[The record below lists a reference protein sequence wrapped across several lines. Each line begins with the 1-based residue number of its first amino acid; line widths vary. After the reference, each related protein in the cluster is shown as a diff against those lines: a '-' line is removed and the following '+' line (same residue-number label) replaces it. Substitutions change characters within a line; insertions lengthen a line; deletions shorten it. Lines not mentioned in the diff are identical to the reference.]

1 MMTRFFTL
9 PRERSQFLHCCGTVC
24 RQQRVPG
31 HTGPACAQCA
41 PAPDTH
47 FPKDLSAKTAA
58 EDRARGEYMSKTLA
72 KVRLEIDQG
81 ATPPPGW
88 NVDEPWD
95 DIWGVVLRDKEYW
108 SEQVHVPGQAIVP
121 YRRAGRQLPSRW
133 PTGTSARDGRAGGRH
148 RRQKKEQG
156 APRGEE
162 EEAQG
167 RSRGAAELHKRLK
180 RWRRQGFW
188 RGVLRLEQWE
198 WLMRGA
204 PTWRTLQKQK

>member
-1 MMTRFFTL
+1 MEWEAL
-9 PRERSQFLHCCGTVC
+9 VERLN
-24 RQQRVPG
+24 RQHPG
-31 HTGPACAQCA
+31 CWGLIA
-41 PAPDTH
+41 
-47 FPKDLSAKTAA
+47 AA

-81 ATPPPGW
+81 ATPPLGW

-121 YRRAGRQLPSRW
+121 YRRAGRQLPSRR

-167 RSRGAAELHKRLK
+167 RSRGAAELQKRLK
-180 RWRRQGFW
+180 RWEAPR
-188 RGVLRLEQWE
+188 VLARACYAWNNGNGLCGGLPPGEH
-198 WLMRGA
+198 
-204 PTWRTLQKQK
+204 LQKQK